1 MQPIFLDSK
10 NSSSQPISASPD
22 GFPPWCL
29 KSLDEEILI
38 CQSQAAIK
46 SRHVSS
52 ELKAGDAQYD
62 PSPWQKQASLFSCHT
77 LCRPAPCCKMF
88 NCRNPIYRKEKKKTN
103 CPTVENRL
111 YILISFHRR
120 ERDSSGDASRTLQ
133 NAEKSGTSIHNP

>member
-22 GFPPWCL
+22 GFPSWCL

-46 SRHVSS
+46 SRHISS

-88 NCRNPIYRKEKKKTN
+88 NCKNPIYRKKKKKKQLSHSGKQIIHSDII
-103 CPTVENRL
+103 PQKRKGL
-111 YILISFHRR
+111 FWRR
-120 ERDSSGDASRTLQ
+120 FMHFT
-133 NAEKSGTSIHNP
+133 KC